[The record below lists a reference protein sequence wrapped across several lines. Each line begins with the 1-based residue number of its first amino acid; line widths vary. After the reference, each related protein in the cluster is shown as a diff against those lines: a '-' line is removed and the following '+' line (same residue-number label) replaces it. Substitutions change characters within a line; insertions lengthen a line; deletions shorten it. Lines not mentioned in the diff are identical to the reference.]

1 MATLLSVVSKFK
13 GRKRGL
19 VDITSP
25 ISNDGDVSE
34 DSVVSAVAQLSSD
47 ESTPTYI
54 KTILAFLL
62 DSRDKLE
69 NLMAE
74 NSQLHEE
81 IRRLREENT
90 GLRQKLAVNPS
101 DPVLSS
107 LRKSEA
113 IPSRVYS
120 GSDSVVIDHAVQTDS
135 SLTLDQCDKKE
146 MSRSVIVSGV
156 PEITNCPLSVK
167 DGPCPF

>member
-34 DSVVSAVAQLSSD
+34 DSVMSVMSAVAQLSSD

-62 DSRDKLE
+62 DPRDKME
-69 NLMAE
+69 NLMVE
-74 NSQLHEE
+74 NMQLHEE
-81 IRRLREENT
+81 IRRLREEST
-90 GLRQKLAVNPS
+90 GLRQKLAANPS

-107 LRKSEA
+107 LRKS
-113 IPSRVYS
+113 
-120 GSDSVVIDHAVQTDS
+120 
-135 SLTLDQCDKKE
+135 
-146 MSRSVIVSGV
+146 
-156 PEITNCPLSVK
+156 
-167 DGPCPF
+167 